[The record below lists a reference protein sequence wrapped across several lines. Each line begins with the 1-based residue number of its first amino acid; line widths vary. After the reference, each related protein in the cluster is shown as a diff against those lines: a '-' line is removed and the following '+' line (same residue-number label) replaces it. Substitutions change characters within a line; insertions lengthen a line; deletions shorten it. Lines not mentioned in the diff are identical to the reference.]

1 MLEREKQ
8 AAEKAAASAAK
19 NADVFGDLPLIQS
32 QVITG
37 RTWTRC
43 VPAQESVGR
52 GRGASG
58 CGAHSPMLHR
68 HTRPSRSIGD
78 LTDAAVG
85 TSVLVRGRVH
95 VTRDTGKVA
104 FVALRQGIA
113 TVQAVALKAN
123 HADMF
128 KWIGTIPKESVVDV
142 TATVTRP
149 DKPVES
155 VTQGTIELQIATIFI
170 VSKAA
175 PSLPFQL
182 EDAARSD
189 AVHAAR
195 EEEIR
200 KAEAGAWRAA
210 AWRVGVAWGGG
221 PAVLHDVTR
230 CGMVRL
236 LLGALW
242 R

>member
-1 MLEREKQ
+1 
-8 AAEKAAASAAK
+8 
-19 NADVFGDLPLIQS
+19 
-32 QVITG
+32 
-37 RTWTRC
+37 
-43 VPAQESVGR
+43 
-52 GRGASG
+52 
-58 CGAHSPMLHR
+58 MLHR

-210 AWRVGVAWGGG
+210 AWRGVERRAGGFEWRDAVWHG
-221 PAVLHDVTR
+221 APAARRSVTLTR
-230 CGMVRL
+230 HRALRRLVRN
-236 LLGALW
+236 
-242 R
+242 